1 MCLPQLHRPPASIK
15 KRSGSVQSPSQRRK
29 GAAESLTPRSPHAHP
44 PPTQPPKPYAAQTL
58 AAAAA
63 AAASTSAMAGLL
75 RLAGAARSFSHAL
88 APAAPHRRRLAASAA
103 ALAEDDSCWTEW
115 EEEEEER
122 RQRARASAPA
132 AESCP
137 ADGGPRGV
145 QWVVMGRPGPQKH
158 AHAARLAEMLAVPY
172 ISMGTLVRQELSPT
186 SSLYKKIANS
196 VNEGKL
202 VPEDII
208 FGLLTKRL
216 EEGYYKGETGFILD
230 GIPRTRI
237 QAVEAV
243 WGDICSHCGQRF
255 DVSNLVSR
263 ERNLSLGSS
272 TWHAQAKHASAVG
285 LENPRMEKMRAYA
298 EQTKQLEDYY
308 KKHRKLV
315 ELKTSARPGE
325 TWQGLVA
332 ALQLQHLDPSPTP
345 HKLTV

>member
-1 MCLPQLHRPPASIK
+1 
-15 KRSGSVQSPSQRRK
+15 
-29 GAAESLTPRSPHAHP
+29 
-44 PPTQPPKPYAAQTL
+44 
-58 AAAAA
+58 
-63 AAASTSAMAGLL
+63 MAGLL
-75 RLAGAARSFSHAL
+75 RLAGAARSFSRAL
-88 APAAPHRRRLAASAA
+88 APAAPHHRRLAASAA
-103 ALAEDDSCWTEW
+103 ALAEDDACWTEW
-115 EEEEEER
+115 EEEEEEAR

-158 AHAARLAEMLAVPY
+158 AHAARLAEVLAVPY

-216 EEGYYKGETGFILD
+216 EEGYYKGENGFILD
-230 GIPRTRI
+230 GIPRTRM
-237 QAVEAV
+237 QAEILDEIVDIDLVLNFKCADNCFMKKRSG
-243 WGDICSHCGQRF
+243 GDICSHCGQHF
-255 DVSNLVSR
+255 GVSSLVSR

-272 TWHAQAKHASAVG
+272 TWPAQAQHASVIG
-285 LENPRMEKMRAYA
+285 LENPRMEKLRAYA

-332 ALQLQHLDPSPTP
+332 ALHLQHLDPSPTP

>member
-1 MCLPQLHRPPASIK
+1 
-15 KRSGSVQSPSQRRK
+15 
-29 GAAESLTPRSPHAHP
+29 
-44 PPTQPPKPYAAQTL
+44 
-58 AAAAA
+58 
-63 AAASTSAMAGLL
+63 MAGLL
-75 RLAGAARSFSHAL
+75 RLAGAARSFSRAL
-88 APAAPHRRRLAASAA
+88 APAAPHHRRLAASAA
-103 ALAEDDSCWTEW
+103 ALAEDDACWTEW
-115 EEEEEER
+115 EEEEEEAR

-158 AHAARLAEMLAVPY
+158 AHAARLAEVLAVPY
-172 ISMGTLVRQELSPT
+172 ISMGTLVRQELSHT

-216 EEGYYKGETGFILD
+216 EEGYCKGETGFILD
-230 GIPRTRI
+230 GIPRTCM
-237 QAVEAV
+237 QAHF
-243 WGDICSHCGQRF
+243 G
-255 DVSNLVSR
+255 VSSLVSR

-272 TWHAQAKHASAVG
+272 TWPAQAQHASVIG
-285 LENPRMEKMRAYA
+285 LENPRMEKLRAYA

-332 ALQLQHLDPSPTP
+332 ALHLQHVDPSPTP

>member
-1 MCLPQLHRPPASIK
+1 
-15 KRSGSVQSPSQRRK
+15 
-29 GAAESLTPRSPHAHP
+29 
-44 PPTQPPKPYAAQTL
+44 
-58 AAAAA
+58 
-63 AAASTSAMAGLL
+63 MAGLL
-75 RLAGAARSFSHAL
+75 RLAGAARSLSRAL
-88 APAAPHRRRLAASAA
+88 APAARHHRTLASSAA
-103 ALAEDDSCWTEW
+103 ALAEDECWSEW
-115 EEEEEER
+115 EEEEEQR

-132 AESCP
+132 AESFP
-137 ADGGPRGV
+137 AGGGPTGV

-158 AHAARLAEMLAVPY
+158 AHAARLAEVLAVPY

-216 EEGYYKGETGFILD
+216 EDGYNKGETGFILD
-230 GIPRTRI
+230 GIPRTRM
-237 QAVEAV
+237 QAEILDEIVDIDLVLNFKCADNCFMKRRSG
-243 WGDICSHCGQRF
+243 GDICTHCGQLF
-255 DVSNLVSR
+255 DASSTVSR
-263 ERNLSLGSS
+263 ERNLSLGSP
-272 TWHAQAKHASAVG
+272 TWHAQAQPASIVG

-298 EQTKQLEDYY
+298 EQAKQLEDYY

-325 TWQGLVA
+325 TWQGLVS

-345 HKLTV
+345 HKLTA